1 MRMQTKEVA
10 EKIAGPLGPIE
21 KVDIGTRGFSVGKF
35 LRIRVNIDISKPLC
49 RGRVV
54 RLGTKEKGWV
64 DFRYERLYF
73 ATGAANWTMMIE
85 TAHSGLTATSH

>member
-10 EKIAGPLGPIE
+10 EKIAGPLGSVE

-54 RLGTKEKGWV
+54 RKGTTEKG
-64 DFRYERLYF
+64 
-73 ATGAANWTMMIE
+73 
-85 TAHSGLTATSH
+85 